1 MKSTLR
7 FASLVGL
14 VVLLSACGFA
24 LRGTQQAPLAVDT
37 VVLRGDVSS
46 LLTRQLSDAL
56 ESMGVTTV
64 IAQSANY
71 VLTVGPEQFNSRML
85 SVNGR
90 AQAAQYELQMAVE
103 VVLERGDVL
112 LLPPEVISV
121 ERSYFE
127 DTANIAGS
135 NAEMELLQTEMR
147 RELVDTLVRR
157 LAAAAG

>member
-1 MKSTLR
+1 MNAILRYATLIGL
-7 FASLVGL
+7 SLV
-14 VVLLSACGFA
+14 LSACGFA
-24 LRGTQQAPLAVDT
+24 LRGTQQAPVAIDT

-46 LLTRQLSDAL
+46 ALTRQLREAL
-56 ESMGVTTV
+56 ESVGVTTV

-71 VLTVGPEQFNSRML
+71 VLTIGPEQLNSRTL

-103 VVLERGDVL
+103 ATLERGDTL
-112 LLPPEVISV
+112 LLPPEIISV

-135 NAEMELLQTEMR
+135 NAERELLQNEMR
-147 RELVDTLVRR
+147 QELVDRLVRR

>member
-1 MKSTLR
+1 MKTILR
-7 FASLVGL
+7 FATVAGFT
-14 VVLLSACGFA
+14 LLLCACGFA
-24 LRGTQQAPLAVDT
+24 LRGTQQSPIAIDT

-46 LLTRQLSDAL
+46 TLTRQLRDSL
-56 ESMGVTTV
+56 ESVGVTTV

-71 VLTVGPEQFNSRML
+71 VLTVGPEQINSRTL

-103 VVLERGDVL
+103 VALERGDAML
-112 LLPPEVISV
+112 MAPEVISV
-121 ERSYFE
+121 TRSYFE

-135 NAEMELLQTEMR
+135 NAERELLQTEMR
-147 RELVDTLVRR
+147 QELVDTLVRR